1 MIDKVNISSNSVL
14 TLETFLNLIKQM
26 KEKEQVIFDIQ
37 SEKFKYLVR
46 GKNKTKN
53 VVNIDVSSAKKGF
66 VAKNNGTA

>member
-1 MIDKVNISSNSVL
+1 
-14 TLETFLNLIKQM
+14 M

-53 VVNIDVSSAKKGF
+53 VVNIDVLNARLNRVKKLNIYSNTKMIFLSIVTVIIF
-66 VAKNNGTA
+66 VLISHYF